1 MAVSSGSTRT
11 HARAVF
17 SAPIGAMG
25 AWRCRPADCGIILIR
40 GRRAAASRAGSA
52 DVSAAGARAAP
63 GEGVEFMHRQ
73 DFNAGYAMDAQ
84 RTQENDC
91 ARSALKIPLR
101 PLRILCGLCVQT
113 FSRR

>member
-40 GRRAAASRAGSA
+40 GRRAAASA

-73 DFNAGYAMDAQ
+73 DFSAGYAMDAQ

-101 PLRILCGLCVQT
+101 PLRILCVL
-113 FSRR
+113 